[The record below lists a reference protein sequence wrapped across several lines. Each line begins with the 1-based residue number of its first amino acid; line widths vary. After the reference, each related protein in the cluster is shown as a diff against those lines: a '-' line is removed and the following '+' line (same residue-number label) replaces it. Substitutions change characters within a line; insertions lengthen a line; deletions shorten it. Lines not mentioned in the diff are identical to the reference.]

1 MQDVGISDIK
11 EPNEFI
17 CIHCFDGRLYLTLA
31 QINLHIRQKHSLEK
45 ELTHEQARSDG
56 FERKMDPD
64 NLDEQDVP
72 DRIKKYFH
80 KLRLKNKNNH

>member
-1 MQDVGISDIK
+1 
-11 EPNEFI
+11 
-17 CIHCFDGRLYLTLA
+17 
-31 QINLHIRQKHSLEK
+31 
-45 ELTHEQARSDG
+45 
-56 FERKMDPD
+56 MDPD